1 MSVNVCDIFFP
12 KLYSKQHEGPGR
24 SLAINTMTTMVN
36 ANPPSPLPYNEVL
49 GSDSSDDEPF
59 IKWTARPNEPLV
71 PVRKTVKPV
80 DSPVKRERSATALAE
95 PEPAYKAAREREDPI
110 NKMYDRVT
118 APNSPGNKASVATP
132 PSSPGTAND
141 DDVPMDPRPVA
152 KQAKFTPEKASFT
165 ITSAS
170 PVTSPSRASTTR
182 CRIPVPTTRSRMRTL
197 KRQDTR
203 HRRCKLL
210 HCGVL
215 RRLCMQQQCF
225 QIERIKVMHMLVG

>member
-1 MSVNVCDIFFP
+1 M
-12 KLYSKQHEGPGR
+12 
-24 SLAINTMTTMVN
+24 AT
-36 ANPPSPLPYNEVL
+36 EVL
-49 GSDSSDDEPF
+49 PNAPPRLEHDDVLGPDSSDDEP
-59 IKWTARPNEPLV
+59 LV
-71 PVRKTVKPV
+71 PVHKKAK
-80 DSPVKRERSATALAE
+80 PVKRERSATATVKPDTKKAMHVKRERSASAPAE
-95 PEPAYKAAREREDPI
+95 PEPPTIVI
-110 NKMYDRVT
+110 NDDVPKEASL
-118 APNSPGNKASVATP
+118 APP

-141 DDVPMDPRPVA
+141 DDVPKDPRLVA

-182 CRIPVPTTRSRMRTL
+182 SRIPVPTTRSRMRTL

>member
-1 MSVNVCDIFFP
+1 MSTPISHFRNRLELQTRPTMSTTDAKP
-12 KLYSKQHEGPGR
+12 P
-24 SLAINTMTTMVN
+24 SLR
-36 ANPPSPLPYNEVL
+36 SPLPLPCKDVL

-141 DDVPMDPRPVA
+141 DDVPKDPRLVA
-152 KQAKFTPEKASFT
+152 KLAKFAPEKASFT

-182 CRIPVPTTRSRMRTL
+182 SRIPVPTTRSRMRTL
-197 KRQDTR
+197 KGHGQ
-203 HRRCKLL
+203 CK
-210 HCGVL
+210 
-215 RRLCMQQQCF
+215 
-225 QIERIKVMHMLVG
+225 